1 MDRIRP
7 GIERDQKD
15 EMGLSQI
22 LLRDRELEFVSDSPK
37 RSCINQSYRH
47 QRKRERERGK
57 NKHMEETHGKR
68 RG

>member
-22 LLRDRELEFVSDSPK
+22 LLRDRVLEFVSDSPK
-37 RSCINQSYRH
+37 RSCINQSYLH
-47 QRKRERERGK
+47 QRKREREGK
-57 NKHMEETHGKR
+57 KQTHG
-68 RG
+68 GD